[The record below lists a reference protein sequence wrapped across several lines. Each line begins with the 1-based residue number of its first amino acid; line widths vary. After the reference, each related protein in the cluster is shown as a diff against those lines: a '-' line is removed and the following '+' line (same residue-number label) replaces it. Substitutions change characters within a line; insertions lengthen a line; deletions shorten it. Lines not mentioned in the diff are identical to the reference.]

1 MKLPENLRDHPML
14 QAYHG
19 TVEWAIRGT
28 FDFHMGW
35 FSGKPDEL
43 NPLSTAERRKR
54 LLETAGAQRVKDAIA
69 NETDGRWKYEL
80 AEMLAS
86 TGQTKDIREAQVG
99 GLNYI

>member
-28 FDFHMGW
+28 LDFHMGW